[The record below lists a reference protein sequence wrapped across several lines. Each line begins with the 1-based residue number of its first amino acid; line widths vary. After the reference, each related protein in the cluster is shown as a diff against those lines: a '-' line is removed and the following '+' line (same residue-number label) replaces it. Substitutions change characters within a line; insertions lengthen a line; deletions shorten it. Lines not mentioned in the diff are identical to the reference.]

1 MLSYIKELITCSLCL
16 LEVAVNIDDAVT
28 QAIAEVRSDETQIDW

>member
-1 MLSYIKELITCSLCL
+1 MLSSIKKLIACSLCF
-16 LEVAVNIDDAVT
+16 EVAVNIDDAVT

>member
-1 MLSYIKELITCSLCL
+1 MLSSIKELIACSLCL

-28 QAIAEVRSDETQIDW
+28 EAIAEVRSDEIQTDW